1 MNKLKILVTGAS
13 GFIGS
18 RLIKKLSISD
28 FEVMGLTRS
37 LYNTRL
43 NENIQWLSADLSLPD
58 TYREQI
64 QDFKPNVVIHLS
76 WQDIPDFS
84 FEKSKLNLNQS
95 LDFLSF
101 ILEIKSC
108 KKILVS
114 GSCSEY
120 NKRKGKCIESD
131 KSIPNDNFTWAK
143 LSIYSWL
150 LMKCAERNIALG
162 WLRMFYVYGPG
173 QRSES
178 LISTILSSL
187 KNKKLPHLRN
197 PNNANDYV
205 FIDDVV
211 DSFYLA
217 IIGEISSGVF
227 NIGSGKSTSVLDICK
242 YAEKIVL
249 GSDLLTQQFE
259 KLVKKS
265 ESNINFWAD
274 ISKAKDKLNWTP
286 KTAID
291 DGINK
296 TWLDLS
302 K

>member
-18 RLIKKLSISD
+18 RLVKKLSISD

-43 NENIQWLSADLSLPD
+43 NENIQWLIADLSLPD

-101 ILEIKSC
+101 ILEIESC

-114 GSCSEY
+114 GSCFEY
-120 NKRKGKCIESD
+120 NKTKGKCIESD
-131 KSIPNDNFTWAK
+131 DSIPNDYFTWAK

-150 LMKCAERNIALG
+150 SMKCAERNTTLG
-162 WLRMFYVYGPG
+162 WLRVFYVYGPG
-173 QRSES
+173 QKSES
-178 LISTILSSL
+178 LIPAILSSL

-217 IIGEISSGVF
+217 IISEISSGVF
-227 NIGSGKSTSVLDICK
+227 NIGSGKSTSVFDVCK

-249 GSDLLTQQFE
+249 ASDLLTQQLE
-259 KLVKKS
+259 ELVKKS

-274 ISKAKDKLNWTP
+274 ISKAKNKLNWSP

-291 DGINK
+291 DGIKK

>member
-43 NENIQWLSADLSLPD
+43 NKNIQWLSADLSLPD
-58 TYREQI
+58 TYREKI

-84 FEKSKLNLNQS
+84 FEKSKLNLKQS

-114 GSCSEY
+114 GSCLEY
-120 NKRKGKCIESD
+120 NKSKGQCNESD
-131 KSIPNDNFTWAK
+131 KSIANDSFTWAK

-150 LMKCAERNIALG
+150 SAKCAERNITLG
-162 WLRMFYVYGPG
+162 WLRVFYVYGPG

-178 LISTILSSL
+178 LIPTILSGL
-187 KNKKLPHLRN
+187 RNKKLPHLKN
-197 PNNANDYV
+197 PNNANDYI

-227 NIGSGKSTSVLDICK
+227 NIGSGKSTSVFDVCK

-249 GSDLLTQQFE
+249 ASNLLTQQFE
-259 KLVKKS
+259 ELVKKS

-286 KTAID
+286 KTEID
-291 DGINK
+291 EGIKK